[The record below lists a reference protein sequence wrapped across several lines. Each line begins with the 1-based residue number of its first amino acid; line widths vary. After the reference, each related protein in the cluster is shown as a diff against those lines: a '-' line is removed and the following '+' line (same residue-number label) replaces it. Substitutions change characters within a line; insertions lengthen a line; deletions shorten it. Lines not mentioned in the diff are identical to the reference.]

1 MGDFFQNGEIT
12 TIHRFDTTTIEKIEH
27 GIEKYA
33 IHGLLRLFCRRRP
46 LN

>member
-27 GIEKYA
+27 GIEQYA
-33 IHGLLRLFCRRRP
+33 YSRP
-46 LN
+46 CCTCFADDAR